1 MATRINVSVCHA
13 VVSRLASLGVLMIL
27 FSPPSAQALD
37 CASDSLEVFPL
48 PGNVPPNTVFVLQ
61 GRGVASPH
69 VRGIAIDRIELRTR
83 EGNYPLRIAE
93 RRDEPVAW
101 LRFAAVEPQLRAGQ
115 LELWLLLD
123 AGRREPQWIHH
134 GTWNV
139 QGVADESYPRVSEH
153 EHRATVKV
161 QDSMWGK
168 SLSA

>member
-1 MATRINVSVCHA
+1 MGTRIGVSV
-13 VVSRLASLGVLMIL
+13 RLAVFARIANLSLLVVLL
-27 FSPPSAQALD
+27 GTGSARALP
-37 CASDSLEVFPL
+37 CIPVPLEVFPL
-48 PGNVPPNTVFVLQ
+48 PGDIPPNAVFVLQ
-61 GRGVASPH
+61 GASPVSIH
-69 VRGIAIDRIELRTR
+69 VRSLTLDRIELRTR